1 MVSEGILDGMN
12 SKKKH
17 PGYGH
22 RDNEIAELLSELD
35 LTESLLLFDCLR
47 EVQFW
52 IKDAQGRYLR
62 VNRTFQLDY
71 SLGSVREAIG
81 RTDHDLSPPW
91 IAEAFRADDAL
102 VLGGQRIVN
111 RLELISGYDRVL
123 RWYQTNKLPLKNHR
137 GDFVATA
144 GIATLLPDLQGPSFP
159 LPQLAP
165 ALEVMQNE
173 TRTALTNAELASL
186 VGLSVSAF
194 ERQFR
199 LHLHTSPMQF
209 HRKLRL
215 ARVAAALIQ
224 SPNTIAEIA
233 HRFGFSDQA
242 HLSRQFKD
250 MYGSTP
256 SSWREKHGGANY
268 V

>member
-1 MVSEGILDGMN
+1 MN
-12 SKKKH
+12 AKRHH
-17 PGYGH
+17 P
-22 RDNEIAELLSELD
+22 DKDIAKLLSELD
-35 LTESLLLFDCLR
+35 LSETLLLLDCLR

-52 IKDAQGRYLR
+52 IKDADGRYLR
-62 VNRTFQLDY
+62 VNQTFQLDY
-71 SLGSVREAIG
+71 SLTSIEEANG
-81 RTDHDLSPPW
+81 KTDHELSPPW

-102 VLGGQRIVN
+102 VLRGQRIVN
-111 RLELISGYDRVL
+111 RIELISGYDRVL
-123 RWYQTNKLPLKNHR
+123 RWYQTNKIPLRNQR

-144 GIATLLPDLQGPSFP
+144 GIARLLPDLKGPSFP

-165 ALEVMQNE
+165 ALEVMQDE
-173 TRTALTNAELASL
+173 SKTSLTNSELAKL

-215 ARVAAALIQ
+215 ARAAAALIQ
-224 SPNTIAEIA
+224 SPSSVAEIA
-233 HRFGFSDQA
+233 QRFGFSDQA
-242 HLSRQFKD
+242 HLTRQFKD

-256 SSWREKHGGANY
+256 SFWRDKHARLRSS
-268 V
+268 

>member
-1 MVSEGILDGMN
+1 MN
-12 SKKKH
+12 PKQKH
-17 PGYGH
+17 PDYRH
-22 RDNEIAELLSELD
+22 RENEITKLLSDLD
-35 LTESLLLFDCLR
+35 LTESLLLLDCLQ

-52 IKDAQGRYLR
+52 IKDALGRYLR

-71 SLGSVREAIG
+71 SLGTVSEAIG
-81 RTDHDLSPPW
+81 KTDYDLSPPW

-111 RLELISGYDRVL
+111 RIELISGYDRVL
-123 RWYQTNKLPLKNHR
+123 RWYQTNKLPLKNHQ

-144 GIATLLPDLQGPSFP
+144 GLATLLPDLQGPSFP

-165 ALEVMQNE
+165 ALEVMQSE

-209 HRKLRL
+209 HRRLRL

-242 HLSRQFKD
+242 HLSRQFKE

-256 SSWREKHGGANY
+256 SSWREKHGGSKY
-268 V
+268 L